1 MMTSMTALLAFAAW
15 TLLLVVLVLAYRSM
29 KILSGTPA
37 NSWTRGKACEDPGL
51 VDRLS
56 HAHLNCLENLPI
68 FAALVLVAGV
78 EGQGASIAVLATLVF
93 YARVI
98 QSVVHAIGT
107 SAKLVTVR
115 GTFWIIQ
122 IILFAIMFYKLF
134 G

>member
-1 MMTSMTALLAFAAW
+1 MTSMTALLAFAAW
-15 TLLLVVLVLAYRSM
+15 TLLLIVLVLAYRSV

-37 NSWTRGKACEDPGL
+37 NSWTRGKATEDPGW
-51 VDRLS
+51 VIRLS

-68 FAALVLVAGV
+68 FAVLVLVAGF
-78 EGQGASIAVLATLVF
+78 EGKAASIAVLASIVF
-93 YARVI
+93 YARVV

-107 SAKLVTVR
+107 SAKLVTIR
-115 GTFWIIQ
+115 GTFWILQ